1 MTTSMYHST
10 SSEKSNGLFVS
21 QVANVQVNND
31 GTANLQFLDA
41 AILPIISV
49 KDNPDHAAE
58 VALLTRN
65 VKIEGDEG
73 EDRKG
78 GYMQVL
84 HTEYVAQ
91 IVQGVEFVNMGRLG
105 EVDRFVSATI

>member
-31 GTANLQFLDA
+31 GILANLQFLDA

-49 KDNPDHAAE
+49 KDNPDHAVE
-58 VALLTRN
+58 VVLLRRN

-73 EDRKG
+73 CKC
-78 GYMQVL
+78 YILSML
-84 HTEYVAQ
+84 H
-91 IVQGVEFVNMGRLG
+91 R
-105 EVDRFVSATI
+105 